1 MKKIEDQRKKDSN
14 LKFVAR
20 LRNSNSQNQVGV
32 IPASHVNQSLQPAK
46 INNNANKVPENKERS
61 HTKKSEIS

>member
-1 MKKIEDQRKKDSN
+1 MKKIEEQKKKDSN

-32 IPASHVNQSLQPAK
+32 IPASHINQSLPPTRV
-46 INNNANKVPENKERS
+46 NNNPNKIPESKERS